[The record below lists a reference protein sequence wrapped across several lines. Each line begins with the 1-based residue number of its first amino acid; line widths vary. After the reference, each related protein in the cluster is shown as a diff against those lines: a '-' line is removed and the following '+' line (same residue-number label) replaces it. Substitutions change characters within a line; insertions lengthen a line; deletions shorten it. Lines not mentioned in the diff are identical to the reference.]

1 MCINSLCLPLYLVS
15 SLLSPSPSLSLP
27 LSFHPYPLPP
37 SLTPFL
43 PPPSL
48 PPSPQPENLLLA
60 SKAKGASVKLAD
72 FGLAVEA
79 LDCKHY
85 YGQFLLHFRA
95 CVRKELLSV
104 ACIEGCQRRLDMRRL
119 RSCTIQLTVSDLLW
133 RVAILC
139 HVSVCLSVCTAT
151 HNERH

>member
-1 MCINSLCLPLYLVS
+1 MYKFSLPSPLFSLLFTLSISLPLP
-15 SLLSPSPSLSLP
+15 PSPSLSHSIP
-27 LSFHPYPLPP
+27 TLSL
-37 SLTPFL
+37 
-43 PPPSL
+43 PPSL
-48 PPSPQPENLLLA
+48 PPSPQPENPLLA

-133 RVAILC
+133 RVAVLC
-139 HVSVCLSVCTAT
+139 LVSVCLSVCTAT